1 MLMSLLAAAALTSPI
16 GTLQTYRDWTVG
28 CDNLRACHTTTLL
41 PEPTAEEIASG
52 DEPIADNSFNL
63 SLRRGGGMHDLPRLR
78 LTGCYLCEPEA
89 GQEPASAREVLVKD
103 KGGAILVRRTWTAD
117 DAAQLDGDG
126 LPIASDDGLID
137 ALGEGETAEVLDG
150 KGGVMATISLRGLA
164 AAMRFIDSEQHRTG
178 NVTALIARGPA
189 AAYLVPPR
197 PPEPLIYLPP
207 PSDLPPARL
216 TDRKLDALRRECRCD
231 HKTYRSDN
239 GARGL
244 PEVTF
249 ARLDA
254 RTTMLLIFANCAPY
268 NGEGYVFLVGN
279 DGAVRSAPVRLT
291 AQASVLEPPQVVSS
305 YWDHKER
312 RLHSFARAR
321 GFGDCGQEQA
331 FVWDGEQFILGEEAD
346 MGDCRA
352 SIDYITVYRRGT
364 AVRDPRR

>member
-1 MLMSLLAAAALTSPI
+1 MLMFLLSAAALTSPI

-28 CDNLRACHTTTLL
+28 CDNLRACHATTLL
-41 PEPTAEEIASG
+41 PEPTEEEIANG

-78 LTGCYLCEPEA
+78 LTGCYLCEPEV

-137 ALGEGETAEVLDG
+137 ALGKGETAEVLDG

-216 TDRKLDALRRECRCD
+216 PRRRLEELQQKYRCD
-231 HKTYRSDN
+231 HS
-239 GARGL
+239 AQGL

-249 ARLDA
+249 TRLDA
-254 RTTMLLIFANCAPY
+254 RTTMLLLFANCASY
-268 NGEGYVFLVGN
+268 NGEGYVFLVDN

-291 AQASVLEPPQVVSS
+291 AQDSVLEPPQVVSS

-321 GFGDCGQEQA
+321 AFGDCGQEQA
-331 FVWDGEQFILGEEAD
+331 FAWDGEQFILVEEAD

-352 SIDYITVYRRGT
+352 SIDYITVYRRET

>member
-28 CDNLRACHTTTLL
+28 CDNLRACHATTLL
-41 PEPTAEEIASG
+41 PEPTAEEIATG

-63 SLRRGGGMHDLPRLR
+63 ALQRAGGMHDPPRLR

-137 ALGEGETAEVLDG
+137 ALGKGETAEVLDG

-207 PSDLPPARL
+207 PSDLPPTRL
-216 TDRKLDALRRECRCD
+216 PRRRLEELQRKYRCD
-231 HKTYRSDN
+231 HS
-239 GARGL
+239 AQGL
-244 PEVTF
+244 PEVTVT
-249 ARLDA
+249 RLDA
-254 RTTMLLIFANCAPY
+254 RTTMLLLFANCASY
-268 NGEGYVFLVGN
+268 NGEGYVFLVDN
-279 DGAVRSAPVRLT
+279 DGAVRSAAVRLT
-291 AQASVLEPPQVVSS
+291 AQDSVLEPPQVVSS
-305 YWDHKER
+305 YWDRKER
-312 RLHSFARAR
+312 RLHSFARGRA
-321 GFGDCGQEQA
+321 FGDCGQEQA
-331 FVWDGEQFILGEEAD
+331 FAWDGEQFILVEEAD

-352 SIDYITVYRRGT
+352 SIDYITVYRRET
-364 AVRDPRR
+364 AVRDQHR